1 MNAEG
6 VQRAVQRIAHEVL
19 ERARAEGS
27 LEGLALV
34 GIRRGGVPLAERIRA
49 EIGRASGVTPP
60 LGTLDIALY
69 RDDLAQRGAAPVVG
83 PTDVRFPLEGRT
95 IVLVDDVLYTGRT
108 IRAAL
113 DELVDFGRPRRVW
126 LAVLVDRG
134 GRELPI
140 AADFA
145 GARLDGARGAGRAGA
160 AGGRTAPPRIP
171 WWFARGGSRD
181 RTTAS
186 PHRPG
191 GVLPGGDPRR
201 CSTWPSP

>member
-1 MNAEG
+1 MNAE
-6 VQRAVQRIAHEVL
+6 AVEREVRKIAHEVL
-19 ERARAEGS
+19 DRARAQGS
-27 LEGLALV
+27 LDRLAFV

-49 EIGRASGVTPP
+49 EIGKATGSPPP

-69 RDDLAQRGAAPVVG
+69 RDDLAHRGAAPVVG

-95 IVLVDDVLYTGRT
+95 IVLTDDVLYTGRT

-145 GARLDGARGAGRAGA
+145 GVVLDVPAADDVQVRWRENGSPQDGVVINARRG
-160 AGGRTAPPRIP
+160 
-171 WWFARGGSRD
+171 
-181 RTTAS
+181 
-186 PHRPG
+186 
-191 GVLPGGDPRR
+191 
-201 CSTWPSP
+201 